1 MFDKFSLGFQNISKI
16 SPELMASIV
25 VIPPYRVVRKPLRS
39 PGGRRGRRSCFQSA
53 WDAQRPWQLG
63 SWAFAAG
70 VWGTVTLYI
79 AVFFEPTLVHS
90 EVNSNGWLIARA
102 FVMVFSKGC
111 SWWSQ
116 GANGRLPI
124 QLPIPEDD
132 LLDCVCEK
140 AGAVEAW

>member
-1 MFDKFSLGFQNISKI
+1 M
-16 SPELMASIV
+16 
-25 VIPPYRVVRKPLRS
+25 VRKPLA
-39 PGGRRGRRSCFQSA
+39 PGVVEVVGAVFKVLGTPS
-53 WDAQRPWQLG
+53 DHG
-63 SWAFAAG
+63 SWAVGHLPPVFGAL
-70 VWGTVTLYI
+70 TLYI
-79 AVFFEPTLVHS
+79 TVFFEPTLVHS

-102 FVMVFSKGC
+102 FVMVFSKGG

>member
-1 MFDKFSLGFQNISKI
+1 
-16 SPELMASIV
+16 MAV
-25 VIPPYRVVRKPLRS
+25 
-39 PGGRRGRRSCFQSA
+39 G
-53 WDAQRPWQLG
+53 QLG
-63 SWAFAAG
+63 ICRRCLG
-70 VWGTVTLYI
+70 HCNTVHCC
-79 AVFFEPTLVHS
+79 FFEPTLVHS

-102 FVMVFSKGC
+102 FVMVFSKGG

-124 QLPIPEDD
+124 QLPIPEDN